1 VLEGDRDALPR
12 QHFCP
17 CRQRHLFC
25 QLLEAF
31 SLSSVGVVMF
41 VGVADGGVIFEL
53 AGKVRVES
61 SVVGG
66 ADDFHQQRRTNQV
79 ADISPEQQ
87 YSRQTNERRKGAY
100 NLPNQIR
107 LNEYWCIRES
117 LCLSLLMGECMDH
130 CSQSGSLLYWTTTR
144 FCHDRMLRDQ
154 DI

>member
-1 VLEGDRDALPR
+1 MVFFVRGGIDLRVLEGDRDALPR

-61 SVVGG
+61 SVGV
-66 ADDFHQQRRTNQV
+66 ART
-79 ADISPEQQ
+79 
-87 YSRQTNERRKGAY
+87 
-100 NLPNQIR
+100 
-107 LNEYWCIRES
+107 
-117 LCLSLLMGECMDH
+117 
-130 CSQSGSLLYWTTTR
+130 
-144 FCHDRMLRDQ
+144 
-154 DI
+154 